1 VNWKEFKRRYVEML
15 ILLFIGLILLF
26 VGISTL
32 FITVDSEN
40 YILDIIGITLTFAGL
55 TMILFVI
62 GGLPIEI
69 KHPRLFYLA
78 MLAIIILLILIVMG
92 LLRKSG
98 F

>member
-1 VNWKEFKRRYVEML
+1 MNWKEFKRRYVEIL

-26 VGISTL
+26 IGTKTL
-32 FITVDSEN
+32 LIAIDSEN
-40 YILDIIGITLTFAGL
+40 YFLDIIGITLTSGGL
-55 TMILFVI
+55 IMILFVI

-78 MLAIIILLILIVMG
+78 TLAIITVIILLVIG